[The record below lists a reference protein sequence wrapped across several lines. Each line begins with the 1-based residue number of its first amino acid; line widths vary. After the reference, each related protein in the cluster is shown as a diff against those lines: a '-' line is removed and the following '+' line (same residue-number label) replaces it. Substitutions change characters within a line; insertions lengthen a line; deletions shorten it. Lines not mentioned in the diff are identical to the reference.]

1 MGSMPRESERFHI
14 VVAEDDPGLLQTIV
28 GYLAELG
35 HRVRGAECGE
45 RAFQLL
51 VEEPADVLVTDVK
64 LPGQDGLDLARQARE
79 HFPGLIV
86 LVVTG
91 FASIDTAVQAM
102 REGAADYLPKPF
114 AMSQLRFAIER
125 AADTRALREENAQ
138 LRTELAERSG
148 FDRIIGK
155 SPSMQRMFQLL
166 DKVTQVDSTVLIT
179 GESGVGKELIVHAL
193 HHRHPVRRSGRLVA
207 VHCGA
212 IPENLI
218 ESELF
223 GHVRG
228 AFTGADRDKPGR
240 FELARGGTLF
250 LDEIGTM
257 RPDLQVKLLRV
268 LQSRQVSRVG
278 GTAAIPID
286 VRVVAASNEDLRAK
300 VERGEF
306 REDLFYRL
314 NVIPV
319 FVPPLRERRSDV
331 PLLAAHFVA
340 KYAARNR
347 LPAKELSQDAMRV
360 LMRHEWP
367 GNVRELENTIEY
379 ATVMSGGRT
388 FVDAADLPVEL
399 DGQSLA
405 PAGSVQVTEDGLDFR
420 GVVSEIER
428 NLILQSLELTR
439 GNKARAAQLLD
450 LKRTTFV
457 EKLKRIQ
464 RGQPTYDA

>member
-1 MGSMPRESERFHI
+1 MPRESERFHI

-28 GYLAELG
+28 EYLAELG
-35 HRVRGAECGE
+35 HRVRGADHAEAAW
-45 RAFQLL
+45 RFL
-51 VEEPADVLVTDVK
+51 VDEPADILITDVK
-64 LPGQDGLDLARQARE
+64 LPGQSGLDLTRQARE

-91 FASIDTAVQAM
+91 FASVDSAVQAM

-114 AMSQLRFAIER
+114 ALSQLRFALER
-125 AADTRALREENAQ
+125 AADTRALHEENAL
-138 LRTELAERSG
+138 LRTELAGRSG

-155 SPSMQRMFQLL
+155 SPPMQRMFQLL

-179 GESGVGKELIVHAL
+179 GESGVGKELIVQAL
-193 HHRHPVRRSGRLVA
+193 HYRHPVRKSGRLVA

-268 LQSRQVSRVG
+268 LQSRQVTRVG
-278 GTAAIPID
+278 GSAAIPID

-331 PLLAAHFVA
+331 PLLAAHFVS
-340 KYAARNR
+340 KYATRNR
-347 LPAKELSQDAMRV
+347 LPAKALSQGAMRM
-360 LMRHEWP
+360 LMRHDWP
-367 GNVRELENTIEY
+367 GNVRQLENAIEY

-388 FVDAADLPVEL
+388 CIDAADLPVEL
-399 DGQSLA
+399 DGQSLG

>member
-1 MGSMPRESERFHI
+1 MPRESERFHI

-28 GYLAELG
+28 EYLSELG
-35 HRVRGAECGE
+35 HKVRGAD
-45 RAFQLL
+45 RAEAAWKLL
-51 VEEPADVLVTDVK
+51 VEEPADVLITDIK
-64 LPGQDGLDLARQARE
+64 FPGQNGLDLTRQARE

-86 LVVTG
+86 VVVTG
-91 FASIDTAVQAM
+91 FASVDSAVEAM
-102 REGAADYLPKPF
+102 RDGAADYLPKPF
-114 AMSQLRFAIER
+114 ALSQLRFAIER
-125 AADTRALREENAQ
+125 AADTHALREENVM
-138 LRTELAERSG
+138 LRTELAERSS

-155 SPSMQRMFQLL
+155 SPPMQRMFQLL

-179 GESGVGKELIVHAL
+179 GESGVGKELIVQAL
-193 HHRHPVRRSGRLVA
+193 HYRHPVRKGGRLVA

-268 LQSRQVSRVG
+268 LQSRQVTRVG

-286 VRVVAASNEDLRAK
+286 VRVVAASNEDLKAK

-331 PLLAAHFVA
+331 PLLAAHFIA
-340 KYAARNR
+340 KYATRNR
-347 LPAKELSQDAMRV
+347 LPAKELSQDAMRL

-367 GNVRELENTIEY
+367 GNVRELENAIEY
-379 ATVMSGGRT
+379 ATVMSGGRA

-405 PAGSVQVTEDGLDFR
+405 PAGSYQVTEDGLDFR

>member
-1 MGSMPRESERFHI
+1 MPRESERFHI

-35 HRVRGAECGE
+35 HRVRGAESAE

-86 LVVTG
+86 LIMTG
-91 FASIDTAVQAM
+91 FGSIETAVQAM

-114 AMSQLRFAIER
+114 AMSQLRFALER

-193 HHRHPVRRSGRLVA
+193 HHHHPVRRSGRLVA

-228 AFTGADRDKPGR
+228 AYTGADRDKPGR

-347 LPAKELSQDAMRV
+347 LPAKELSQNAMRV

-379 ATVMSGGRT
+379 ATVMSGGRA

-420 GVVSEIER
+420 SVVSEIER

>member
-1 MGSMPRESERFHI
+1 MPRGFERLHL
-14 VVAEDDPGLLQTIV
+14 VVAEDDPDLLSTIV
-28 GYLAELG
+28 GFLGDLG
-35 HRVRGAECGE
+35 HRVRGAD
-45 RAFQLL
+45 RAEAAWKML
-51 VEEPADVLVTDVK
+51 VDEPADVLITDIK
-64 LPGQDGLDLARQARE
+64 LPGQDGLDLTRQARE
-79 HFPGLIV
+79 HFPGLVVI
-86 LVVTG
+86 VVTG
-91 FASIDTAVQAM
+91 FASIDSAVEAM

-114 AMSQLRFAIER
+114 SLGQLRFAIER
-125 AADTRALREENAQ
+125 AVETRELHEENARLREELIA
-138 LRTELAERSG
+138 RSG

-155 SPSMQRMFQLL
+155 SPSMQRMFQRLER
-166 DKVTQVDSTVLIT
+166 VTQVDSTVLIT
-179 GESGVGKELIVHAL
+179 GESGVGKELIVQAL
-193 HHRHPVRRSGRLVA
+193 HYRHPVRKGGRLVA

-228 AFTGADRDKPGR
+228 AYTGADRDKPGR

-268 LQSRQVSRVG
+268 LQSRQVTRVG
-278 GTAAIPID
+278 GTASIPTD
-286 VRVVAASNEDLRAK
+286 VRVVAASNEDLKAK
-300 VERGEF
+300 VERGQF

-314 NVIPV
+314 NVIPI

-340 KYAARNR
+340 KYAARNK

-360 LMRHEWP
+360 LMRHDWP
-367 GNVRELENTIEY
+367 GNVRELENAIEY

-388 FVDAADLPVEL
+388 VVEASDLPAEL
-399 DGQSLA
+399 ES
-405 PAGSVQVTEDGLDFR
+405 PASGHATTFLVTEDGLDFR

-439 GNKARAAQLLD
+439 GNKARAAQLLE